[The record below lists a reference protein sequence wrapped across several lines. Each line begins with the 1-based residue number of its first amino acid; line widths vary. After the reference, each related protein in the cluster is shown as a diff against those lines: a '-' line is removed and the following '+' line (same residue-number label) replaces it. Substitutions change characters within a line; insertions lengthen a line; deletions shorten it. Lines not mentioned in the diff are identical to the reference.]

1 MTRKFENQT
10 ERKGQAFV
18 KTLETLPSAK
28 IVPNEKRNSFFRTI
42 YIYIYTHEELE
53 SKAMRI
59 EERERGRG
67 I

>member
-28 IVPNEKRNSFFRTI
+28 IPNEKRNSFFRTI

>member
-28 IVPNEKRNSFFRTI
+28 IPNEKRNSFFRTI
-42 YIYIYTHEELE
+42 YIYIYTRRVRVE
-53 SKAMRI
+53 SDAN
-59 EERERGRG
+59 
-67 I
+67 